1 MEHTILVADDQLNS
15 LKVMCAILEDEG
27 YQVVKAE
34 DGTRALA
41 LIEQEKHLDAV
52 LADLKMPGMDGVT
65 LYRRMKSIGV
75 DIPFIIMTAHGS
87 VESAVKAMKEGISN
101 YLIKPLNYEEL
112 SLVLERAI
120 REKQMSSELNAL
132 RREVRG
138 KYAYDNIIGSH
149 PSMKKIFDMV
159 QSVAPTDAPVLIRG
173 ETGTGKELLA
183 KAIHAQSRRSER
195 PMVSINSAALTENLL
210 ESELFGHVRGAF
222 TGATTNKKGRLE
234 MADGGTLFLD
244 EIGHMSLNLQTKL
257 LRFLQEGT
265 FEPVGGTAT
274 RYVNV
279 RLITATNMDLDAEI
293 KARRFLSDVLYR
305 IEVLSLQVPPLRD
318 RGEDVVLLANH
329 FIKTY
334 AKTYQRPVEGLSPEA
349 LSLLA
354 QYRWPGNIRELE
366 NVIARSIILAKGTEI
381 QPEDLPRRLLQPAE
395 DPLARKRD
403 AWLDDL
409 PEAGI
414 KLKDAERL
422 LIGRTLAQCNGNK
435 SKTAQLL
442 GISRKTLY
450 EKMERYGVGTSSDTD

>member
-1 MEHTILVADDQLNS
+1 MERTVLVADDQINT
-15 LKVMCAILEDEG
+15 LKVLCAILEDEG

-120 REKQMSSELNAL
+120 REKRMSSELNAL

-138 KYAYDNIIGSH
+138 KYAYHNIIGSH

-183 KAIHAQSRRSER
+183 KAIHGQSRRSEH

-210 ESELFGHVRGAF
+210 EDELFGHVRGAF

-234 MADGGTLFLD
+234 LADGGTLVS
-244 EIGHMSLNLQTKL
+244 G
-257 LRFLQEGT
+257 
-265 FEPVGGTAT
+265 
-274 RYVNV
+274 
-279 RLITATNMDLDAEI
+279 
-293 KARRFLSDVLYR
+293 
-305 IEVLSLQVPPLRD
+305 RD
-318 RGEDVVLLANH
+318 RPHEFESANQNAAIFAGRH
-329 FIKTY
+329 F
-334 AKTYQRPVEGLSPEA
+334 
-349 LSLLA
+349 
-354 QYRWPGNIRELE
+354 
-366 NVIARSIILAKGTEI
+366 
-381 QPEDLPRRLLQPAE
+381 
-395 DPLARKRD
+395 
-403 AWLDDL
+403 
-409 PEAGI
+409 
-414 KLKDAERL
+414 
-422 LIGRTLAQCNGNK
+422 
-435 SKTAQLL
+435 
-442 GISRKTLY
+442 
-450 EKMERYGVGTSSDTD
+450 